1 MENGNGDENNGN
13 EDDNMEENDVN
24 MEESNGNVDENNGNL
39 EESNGNGNGNENNNE
54 EAFNNN
60 NDFNAVDNNIQ
71 QQPRTVP
78 VVIHRPISP
87 EYPVQSSEENHVSST
102 VEDSLSQN
110 DVKLDSSDNVIN
122 LDSD

>member
-1 MENGNGDENNGN
+1 
-13 EDDNMEENDVN
+13 MEENDVSV
-24 MEESNGNVDENNGNL
+24 EESNGNVDENNGNL
-39 EESNGNGNGNENNNE
+39 EESNGNGNENNNE

-71 QQPRTVP
+71 QQPRAVA
-78 VVIHRPISP
+78 VEIQQLVSSD
-87 EYPVQSSEENHVSST
+87 YPVEFSEENRVSST

-110 DVKLDSSDNVIN
+110 DDDKIDSCDDVIN